1 MMNKIDGINAFFSD
15 TIDKYIIVCI
25 ILTYKVHLMG
35 TLTNNTLRFDL
46 IHLPAVRKAEY
57 VQKQSCKSGAK
68 DKKGFEYIICESITP
83 L

>member
-1 MMNKIDGINAFFSD
+1 MMNKIDCISAFFSD

-35 TLTNNTLRFDL
+35 TLTNNTFRFDL
-46 IHLPAVRKAEY
+46 IHLKMVRKAGY
-57 VQKQSCKSGAK
+57 VQKA
-68 DKKGFEYIICESITP
+68 E